1 MKRLFLMFSMLALLV
16 SAGCQQ
22 TPAGDPEFKK
32 DKVNMEELQPTQG
45 EKMQQAP
52 DA

>member
-1 MKRLFLMFSMLALLV
+1 MKRFFILFTVLALFV

-32 DKVNMEELQPTQG
+32 KKANMEELQPTQ
-45 EKMQQAP
+45 EKLQEAP
-52 DA
+52 GA